1 MTRFYRFPC
10 FDLSGPD
17 LFALEQAMPVLKAE
31 AELDGPVADARLY
44 DVVLAATG
52 SKEVAGAALSYRI
65 KERLRRNETP
75 DV

>member
-1 MTRFYRFPC
+1 
-10 FDLSGPD
+10 
-17 LFALEQAMPVLKAE
+17 MPILKAE
-31 AELDGPVADARLY
+31 DELEGPVADSRLY

-52 SKEVAGAALSYRI
+52 SKDVAGAALSHRI